1 MYISKNNFW
10 FIFGNFGQTNKNS
23 ARKFNYFFLTVLTF
37 LTVSPSNGQSGQS
50 GHVIFLSCTFCT
62 FPLQSAI
69 VQIVQCIFFERCVQ
83 KLSVSCSYIF
93 LVIINHYRYHL
104 ESILVQIAINQQ
116 TKPLKIGRK
125 YILSKDKRSIKIQRN
140 DVQCTKEQIGRL
152 NEWVARLCYDCRSY
166 LAVKALQIIE
176 LRK

>member
-1 MYISKNNFW
+1 MHFLYTCNFVS
-10 FIFGNFGQTNKNS
+10 FASLVKDIKIFESFLVILDKQIKIQLGNS
-23 ARKFNYFFLTVLTF
+23 IIFFLTVLTF

-152 NEWVARLCYDCRSY
+152 NE
-166 LAVKALQIIE
+166 
-176 LRK
+176 